1 MEVTIILCIFYQIYA
16 GLNWVMGKDKR
27 TVPVLY
33 EGDNVGTNNFNKKV
47 EMIAEIKKYF
57 FSNKKIVIINQ
68 KMKPEMALIYI
79 TIRFM

>member
-1 MEVTIILCIFYQIYA
+1 
-16 GLNWVMGKDKR
+16 MGKDKR

-57 FSNKKIVIINQ
+57 FLKQKNSDNKSK
-68 KMKPEMALIYI
+68 K
-79 TIRFM
+79 